1 MILLRC
7 VNNLSARPGM
17 LRCCL
22 VCLLVLLVAGPAQAA
37 SWAEAMFDELSVDF
51 GSVPRGTTLTHR
63 FRLVNNSNGVV
74 IITGVRVSCGC
85 TAASTLKDALRPGEE
100 TAIVAQMDTSRFSG
114 VRAVTVY
121 VQFDHPAWE
130 EVSLRVQANSREDIR
145 ITPDVLAF
153 GRTRRGASPS
163 TAVTVTFSG
172 NARSQVVEVLSD
184 TNYVQAAAKEMER
197 QDGEVNYRLTAT
209 LRPDTPAGTWYTDVW
224 LKTNNATVPRVRVPL
239 TVEIEPALTVS
250 PAVAAFGSVKS
261 GAEAERKV
269 IVRGA
274 RPFKITEVRGTDAG
288 LVVRDTTTESKP
300 VHVLTVTLK
309 AGEPGDLNRALG
321 VITDLKEE
329 AEIEFRAKAEIV
341 P

>member
-7 VNNLSARPGM
+7 VNNLSARSGT
-17 LRCCL
+17 LRYSL
-22 VCLLVLLVAGPAQAA
+22 VCLMVLLVGGSARAA
-37 SWAEAMFDELSVDF
+37 SWAEAMFEELSVDF
-51 GSVPRGTTLTHR
+51 GSVPRGPTLTHR
-63 FRLVNNSNGVV
+63 FRLVNNSNGLVS
-74 IITGVRVSCGC
+74 ITGVRVSCGC
-85 TAASTLKDALRPGEE
+85 TTASALKDALRPGEE

-130 EVSLRVQANSREDIR
+130 EVALRVQANSREDIR
-145 ITPDVLAF
+145 ITPDALAF
-153 GRTRRGASPS
+153 GRIRRGTSPS
-163 TAVTVTFSG
+163 TAVTVTFTG
-172 NARSQVVEVLSD
+172 DARSQVLEVLSD
-184 TNYVQAAAKEMER
+184 SNYVQATAKEAER
-197 QDGEVNYRLTAT
+197 QDGQVSYRLTAT

-224 LKTNNATVPRVRVPL
+224 LKTSNAAVPRVRVPL

-250 PAVAAFGSVKS
+250 PTVAAFGSVKS

-269 IVRGA
+269 IVRGVK
-274 RPFKITEVRGTDAG
+274 PFKITEVRGTDAG
-288 LVVRDTTTESKP
+288 LVVRDSTTESKP

-309 AGEPGDLNRALG
+309 GGEPGELSRALR

-329 AEIEFRAKAEIV
+329 AEIEFLAKAQIV